1 MEERERNMRRE
12 IEMKRERLGEERMEK
27 VVRMDREDEG
37 VSPPPSKR
45 MHHDEDEDEDEAQSP
60 TPLITVAAAA
70 TNIKITSRGQYL
82 VLNLTKNK
90 KKIKIFFKN
99 VLTDFFLFKTN
110 MF

>member
-82 VLNLTKNK
+82 VLLNLTKN
-90 KKIKIFFKN
+90 
-99 VLTDFFLFKTN
+99 
-110 MF
+110 

>member
-45 MHHDEDEDEDEAQSP
+45 MHHDEDEAESP

-82 VLNLTKNK
+82 VC
-90 KKIKIFFKN
+90 I
-99 VLTDFFLFKTN
+99 
-110 MF
+110 